1 VRHRASAKD
10 GRPDEC
16 DGVGVGA
23 RTACGAVQP
32 GETARA
38 PKDGSALVCDSG
50 GPSLCSHRGPN
61 PNKTDAD
68 EKSDEKKKGRGGLGN
83 VNRPNRGEDELKIV
97 KSRSPPPKRSS
108 NATYVP
114 LIGIDA
120 SPTQLPMPACTTLST
135 LLLADPVNQLSPVVT
150 TCSRKTSVYRRRRC
164 RARSTC
170 RPLLHDSGRTQLS
183 SKES

>member
-97 KSRSPPPKRSS
+97 IVKIAATKEILERDVCPIDRNRCVANPAPDARMYDVVDVAARRS
-108 NATYVP
+108 
-114 LIGIDA
+114 
-120 SPTQLPMPACTTLST
+120 CE
-135 LLLADPVNQLSPVVT
+135 PVVA
-150 TCSRKTSVYRRRRC
+150 C
-164 RARSTC
+164 R
-170 RPLLHDSGRTQLS
+170 DDVLS
-183 SKES
+183 KDQRLPAAKVPSEIDVPTAVA